1 MLLWEGI
8 GARLD
13 ALARATTTEVVVV
26 APFIK
31 RIALQRVLAGAPLD
45 ATVLCVTR
53 WRVDELARGV
63 SDLEVYLDLVERGN
77 ARMLLVKELHAKYFR
92 FDRDVIVGSCN
103 ITGAALGYK
112 DPSNLELAVA
122 LQAGEQTSAF
132 EARVTADAVPVKHG
146 MYDVMKRIIESMPMM
161 PTPSDANEGA
171 DVDPLLSA
179 RSTLGATKDWA
190 QWLPTCRAPN
200 ALYDAYAGHLDDLTL
215 ATRVA
220 AQQDLQ
226 LLDLPRGLTRAQFD
240 AFVAGTI
247 LSSPVVAR
255 LAEFAVTPRRFG
267 EMKDLLHVIAP
278 ATSATNDWQTT
289 MRWLLHFAPDRF
301 TMRVANYSEIFTA
314 NW

>member
-8 GARLD
+8 GARVD

-31 RIALQRVLAGAPLD
+31 RVALQRVLAGAPPD

-77 ARMLLVKELHAKYFR
+77 ARMLLVKQLHAKYFR

-122 LQAGEQTSAF
+122 LAAGEQTSAF
-132 EARVTADAVPVKHG
+132 EARVTADAVPVKHC
-146 MYDVMKRIIESMPMM
+146 MYEAMKRIIESMPIT
-161 PTPSDANEGA
+161 PIPSDADEGV

-179 RSTLGATKDWA
+179 SSSLEETKDWV
-190 QWLPTCRAPN
+190 QWLPACRAPN
-200 ALYDAYAGHLDDLTL
+200 ALYDAYTGHLDDLTL

-220 AQQDLQ
+220 ALQDLQ
-226 LLDLPRGLTRAQFD
+226 LLGPPRGLTRAQFD

-255 LAEFAVTPRRFG
+255 LADFAITPRRFG
-267 EMKDLLHVIAP
+267 EMKDLLRVIAP

-301 TMRVANYSEIFTA
+301 TMRVTNYSEIFTA
-314 NW
+314 KW